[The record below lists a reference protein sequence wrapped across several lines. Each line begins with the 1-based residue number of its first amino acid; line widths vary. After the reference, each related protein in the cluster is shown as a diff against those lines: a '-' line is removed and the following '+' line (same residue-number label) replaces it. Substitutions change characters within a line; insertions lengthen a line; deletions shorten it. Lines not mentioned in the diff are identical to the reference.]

1 MMIKGI
7 QVKKRDE
14 AGDTCD
20 ADAFARAMAD
30 ANVVPLR
37 KSHGRVRVTAPVSM
51 PPKASTTHDEEA
63 EADKESDE
71 SFTAHGVDRR
81 EIQKLK
87 RGEYVAADRYDL
99 HGFTAN
105 AAAAAVR
112 RFLDT
117 SRRHGH
123 RCVCI
128 VHGRGLRSPGG
139 VAVLKT
145 LVRAL
150 LRSHGAVLA
159 FADAP
164 RSDGGSGAV
173 YLLLRRRA

>member
-1 MMIKGI
+1 
-7 QVKKRDE
+7 VKKRDE
-14 AGDTCD
+14 TGDTRD

-37 KSHGRVRVTAPVSM
+37 RTSNRRARNTTPISL
-51 PPKASTTHDEEA
+51 PPIARPSNARDVEA
-63 EADKESDE
+63 ETDGESDA
-71 SFTAHGVDRR
+71 SFAAHGVDRR
-81 EIQKLK
+81 EIRRLK
-87 RGEYVAADRYDL
+87 RGEYVPADRYDL

-105 AAAAAVR
+105 AASAAVKE
-112 RFLDT
+112 FLDT
-117 SRRHGH
+117 SRRRGH

>member
-1 MMIKGI
+1 
-7 QVKKRDE
+7 VKKRDE
-14 AGDTCD
+14 TGDTCD

-37 KSHGRVRVTAPVSM
+37 KSHGRVRATAPVRLS
-51 PPKASTTHDEEA
+51 PQASTTRHDEA
-63 EADKESDE
+63 ETDGESGAGYA
-71 SFTAHGVDRR
+71 AHGVDRR
-81 EIQKLK
+81 EIRKLK

-99 HGFTAN
+99 HGLTAN
-105 AAAAAVR
+105 AASAAVKQ
-112 RFLDT
+112 FLDT

-164 RSDGGSGAV
+164 RSNGGSGAV